1 MERILSNAKNKEDLI
16 NIIVKFIKSNKG
28 LQLINLSFVATVG
41 DKIYGFQN
49 GQEKVNK
56 CNHQEADARIILL
69 ASQETNGVVAVAK
82 DPDVL
87 LWFYLCGNMLIN
99 ISNTVYSSNVMPKIM
114 RIYVKSVTIWV
125 NMSKMFMQ
133 EKVQTQLNT
142 CSVPAK

>member
-69 ASQETNGVVAVAK
+69 VSQETNGVVAVAK

-99 ISNTVYSSNVMPKIM
+99 ISNTVYSSNAENYANIRKICHYLGK
-114 RIYVKSVTIWV
+114 YVQDVHARTGSDAT
-125 NMSKMFMQ
+125 
-133 EKVQTQLNT
+133 
-142 CSVPAK
+142 